1 MLLFL
6 LLPRWLEGKI
16 PIEHMP
22 IGTVD
27 KGPIEISIAAT
38 GKLVPLSEEII
49 VSPVGSRILEVY
61 KNPGDTVHEGE
72 PLLKLDLASVETE
85 YRQKIDE
92 KEMMKSKEIQA
103 VITLENALAAL
114 RMDQQVKEMQMK
126 QLWSDLQD
134 EKYLD
139 SIGASTPDKVRRA
152 ELNYA
157 EAKLNLEQL
166 EQKIINEQKN
176 MTAGIRAQQLELS
189 MFDKTLEEKAR
200 QLKNAQILAPQTAT
214 LTFIQNQIG
223 MQVSAGDQLAI
234 VSDLSRYKVECE
246 IADGHRDKLSPGNRA
261 VIIAGKAN
269 LPGTI
274 YSITPSIT
282 DGVITFIVVPGRLFQ
297 SEPAQRP
304 ENRRICPLRQQNGGH
319 AHPGVHTAEILRP
332 GHLRNL
338 GGRREQGRQK
348 KSQTGRKR
356 LRLHRSSRRALPR
369 RKDHHVRYGAL

>member
-16 PIEHMP
+16 PIENMP

-92 KEMMKSKEIQA
+92 KEMMKSKEIQT

-126 QLWSDLQD
+126 QLWSDLQG

-176 MTAGIRAQQLELS
+176 MTAGVRAQQLELS

-200 QLKNAQILAPQTAT
+200 QLKNAQILAPKTAT

-223 MQVSAGDQLAI
+223 MQVSAATKWSARLPTDTGTN
-234 VSDLSRYKVECE
+234 
-246 IADGHRDKLSPGNRA
+246 SPR
-261 VIIAGKAN
+261 
-269 LPGTI
+269 GTGR
-274 YSITPSIT
+274 SSSQERPTCPEPSI
-282 DGVITFIVVPGRLFQ
+282 
-297 SEPAQRP
+297 
-304 ENRRICPLRQQNGGH
+304 
-319 AHPGVHTAEILRP
+319 
-332 GHLRNL
+332 
-338 GGRREQGRQK
+338 
-348 KSQTGRKR
+348 
-356 LRLHRSSRRALPR
+356 
-369 RKDHHVRYGAL
+369 

>member
-1 MLLFL
+1 MDREISVQELQKRKKNRIIRIATALAVLMLLFL

-16 PIEHMP
+16 PIENMP

-92 KEMMKSKEIQA
+92 KEMMKSKEIQV

-126 QLWSDLQD
+126 QLWSDLQG

-200 QLKNAQILAPQTAT
+200 QLKNAQILATKTAT
-214 LTFIQNQIG
+214 LDRK
-223 MQVSAGDQLAI
+223 S
-234 VSDLSRYKVECE
+234 
-246 IADGHRDKLSPGNRA
+246 
-261 VIIAGKAN
+261 
-269 LPGTI
+269 
-274 YSITPSIT
+274 
-282 DGVITFIVVPGRLFQ
+282 VV
-297 SEPAQRP
+297 
-304 ENRRICPLRQQNGGH
+304 
-319 AHPGVHTAEILRP
+319 
-332 GHLRNL
+332 
-338 GGRREQGRQK
+338 
-348 KSQTGRKR
+348 
-356 LRLHRSSRRALPR
+356 
-369 RKDHHVRYGAL
+369 

>member
-16 PIEHMP
+16 PIENMP

-126 QLWSDLQD
+126 QLWSDLQG

-246 IADGHRDKLSPGNRA
+246 IAGTNSPR
-261 VIIAGKAN
+261 
-269 LPGTI
+269 GTGR
-274 YSITPSIT
+274 SSSQERPTCPEPSIRS
-282 DGVITFIVVPGRLFQ
+282 P
-297 SEPAQRP
+297 P
-304 ENRRICPLRQQNGGH
+304 PL
-319 AHPGVHTAEILRP
+319 PTE
-332 GHLRNL
+332 
-338 GGRREQGRQK
+338 
-348 KSQTGRKR
+348 
-356 LRLHRSSRRALPR
+356 
-369 RKDHHVRYGAL
+369 

>member
-1 MLLFL
+1 M
-6 LLPRWLEGKI
+6 
-16 PIEHMP
+16 
-22 IGTVD
+22 
-27 KGPIEISIAAT
+27 
-38 GKLVPLSEEII
+38 PLSEEII

-114 RMDQQVKEMQMK
+114 RMDQQVKEMQEK
-126 QLWSDLQD
+126 QLWSDLQV
-134 EKYLD
+134 K
-139 SIGASTPDKVRRA
+139 SIWTASGQHADKVRRA

-246 IADGHRDKLSPGNRA
+246 IADGHRDKLSPGNRRSSSQER
-261 VIIAGKAN
+261 
-269 LPGTI
+269 PTCPE
-274 YSITPSIT
+274 PSIRS
-282 DGVITFIVVPGRLFQ
+282 P
-297 SEPAQRP
+297 P
-304 ENRRICPLRQQNGGH
+304 PL
-319 AHPGVHTAEILRP
+319 PTE
-332 GHLRNL
+332 
-338 GGRREQGRQK
+338 
-348 KSQTGRKR
+348 
-356 LRLHRSSRRALPR
+356 
-369 RKDHHVRYGAL
+369 